1 MAADDFSG
9 TERSTAASG
18 MEEARSRIEA
28 AARDKSGELDLGGLD
43 LTEIPPELCDPQR
56 YDLSRVRTLWLGAPK
71 ALQET
76 PYSARSAE
84 DQRKC
89 NAVSVLP
96 PTLFTSLPH
105 LTSLHLDQNRL
116 HKLPEEISR
125 LTGLTS
131 LDLSWNWIG
140 DEGAAHLAALTGL
153 TSLDLSWNWIGD
165 EGAAHL
171 AAQLAK
177 ISN

>member
-1 MAADDFSG
+1 
-9 TERSTAASG
+9 
-18 MEEARSRIEA
+18 
-28 AARDKSGELDLGGLD
+28 
-43 LTEIPPELCDPQR
+43 
-56 YDLSRVRTLWLGAPK
+56 
-71 ALQET
+71 
-76 PYSARSAE
+76 
-84 DQRKC
+84 
-89 NAVSVLP
+89 VSVLP

-131 LDLSWNWIG
+131 LDLSWIGDEGAAHLAALNGLTSLNLSTNRIG

-153 TSLDLSWNWIGD
+153 TSLYLSWNWIGD

>member
-1 MAADDFSG
+1 MAADDFS
-9 TERSTAASG
+9 EAQRSTAASG
-18 MEEARSRIEA
+18 MAEARRRIEA
-28 AARDKSGELDLGGLD
+28 AARDKSGELDLGGLG
-43 LTEIPPELCDPQR
+43 LTEIPAELCDPQR

-71 ALQET
+71 ALQKT

-84 DQRKC
+84 DQRKS

-105 LTSLHLDQNRL
+105 LTSLHLDQNRIRL
-116 HKLPEEISR
+116 SPEQASL
-125 LTGLTS
+125 LTGVTS
-131 LDLSWNWIG
+131 LNLANNGIG
-140 DEGAAHLAALTGL
+140 DEGAAHLSALTGL

-165 EGAAHL
+165 VGAAHL